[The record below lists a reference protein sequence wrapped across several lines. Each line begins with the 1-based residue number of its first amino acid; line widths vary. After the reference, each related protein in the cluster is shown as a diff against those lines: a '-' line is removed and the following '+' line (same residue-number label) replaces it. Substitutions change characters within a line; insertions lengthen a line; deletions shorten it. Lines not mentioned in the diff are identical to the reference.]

1 MADAPLLTNS
11 FLLKIDTWDLQNN
24 DKNKD
29 HDHHSIRENKD
40 SVEALLRSGDA
51 EDCGECERIRGR

>member
-1 MADAPLLTNS
+1 MADAPLHTNS

-29 HDHHSIRENKD
+29 HDHYSIRENKD
-40 SVEALLRSGDA
+40 SVEALLRS
-51 EDCGECERIRGR
+51 